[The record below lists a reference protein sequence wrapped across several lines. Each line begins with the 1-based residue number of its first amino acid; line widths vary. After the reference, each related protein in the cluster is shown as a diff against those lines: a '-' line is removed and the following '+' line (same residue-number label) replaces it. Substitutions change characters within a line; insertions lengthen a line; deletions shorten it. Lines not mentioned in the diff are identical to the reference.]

1 MKIYK
6 LRSRTVRRKLKMTIK
21 ELAEKLNCRRE
32 SIYYA
37 LGKGREKSE
46 IRKKIDKLLE
56 EADKR
61 IYQS

>member
-37 LGKGREKSE
+37 LGKA
-46 IRKKIDKLLE
+46 RKERDKKE
-56 EADKR
+56 D
-61 IYQS
+61 